1 MKGVLRAALAL
12 ALLTALA
19 TPTVA
24 AGKEIGALKV
34 CGPDACHQVTN
45 RSAMR
50 AFLEGGYETLAPT
63 RGGTFYAVT
72 ARMRHE
78 GEDAGGY
85 TVQYVPALNLLRAE
99 ADYGEHKWLRPAG
112 VTARALRRAARG
124 LRPYPADELG
134 PTREPSPAP
143 AESPPARVS
152 SPARGDGSSRLGLA
166 GGTGALV
173 IALLATTLIIQRRRR
188 AP

>member
-1 MKGVLRAALAL
+1 MRRNALAL
-12 ALLTALA
+12 TVLTVLALPVSAQS
-19 TPTVA
+19 
-24 AGKEIGALKV
+24 KEIGSLTV
-34 CGPDACHQVTN
+34 CGPDSCHAVKN
-45 RSAMR
+45 RSAMH

-63 RGGTFYAVT
+63 RGGTFYAVK

-85 TVQYVPALNLLRAE
+85 TVQYVPAVNLLRAE
-99 ADYGEHKWLRPAG
+99 AEYGKHRWLRPAG
-112 VTARALRRAARG
+112 VTAGALRRAARG

-134 PTREPSPAP
+134 PVREPSPAP

-152 SPARGDGSSRLGLA
+152 STAQGDGSSRLGLA
-166 GGTGALV
+166 GGAGALV
-173 IALLATTLIIQRRRR
+173 IALLGATLAIQQRRRRR